1 MEDKGRGDEKFV
13 GKSASLALRHTR
25 RRWAFRAER
34 SKRRDPNPTTRRT
47 SHLTRFFSRAKTHV
61 CFFLLRD
68 ETGKSECVVARPN
81 KSLSVSFSPPA
92 LLPLLSTFV
101 RGSLARYFPVS
112 RRGGLLSRPPA
123 LRYFV
128 KTKGLKYTI
137 HRYVQPREPRTHTTC
152 VHRRTRVWRARML
165 RARSRAL
172 DSGRRRYMHYREK
185 EGGGEREENRQPC
198 PSGAVSLRFAL
209 ISRAHHRRVS
219 IFHQFSISTPKLLE
233 ASLSRC
239 LLREESVSSFLIAS
253 SYRKI
258 AHTRRSE
265 PLFVP
270 PRVQLR

>member
-1 MEDKGRGDEKFV
+1 M
-13 GKSASLALRHTR
+13 
-25 RRWAFRAER
+25 
-34 SKRRDPNPTTRRT
+34 
-47 SHLTRFFSRAKTHV
+47 
-61 CFFLLRD
+61 FFLLRD
-68 ETGKSECVVARPN
+68 EMGKSECVVARPN

-172 DSGRRRYMHYREK
+172 DSGRRRWYMHYREK
-185 EGGGEREENRQPC
+185 GGTEKEKRTENR
-198 PSGAVSLRFAL
+198 V
-209 ISRAHHRRVS
+209 RV
-219 IFHQFSISTPKLLE
+219 
-233 ASLSRC
+233 ALSRF
-239 LLREESVSSFLIAS
+239 VS
-253 SYRKI
+253 
-258 AHTRRSE
+258 H
-265 PLFVP
+265 
-270 PRVQLR
+270 